1 MKLRHLLPKPMQR
14 LQHQLSN
21 PFSKCANNGDQLTD
35 ADDLVAHRS
44 YPRPKVVEDDI
55 DNIEL
60 SDEIIVRLWIARLK
74 ALQRY
79 DEIRG

>member
-1 MKLRHLLPKPMQR
+1 MQR

-21 PFSKCANNGDQLTD
+21 PFSECTNDSDQLTD
-35 ADDLVAHRS
+35 SDDLVAHRS

-60 SDEIIVRLWIARLK
+60 SDEIIIKLWIARLK

-79 DEIRG
+79 KEV